1 MNQSLYLITLNGG
14 NLGDRRFRLGSFYM
28 PTTSGVSM
36 ERITLK
42 PLLLAAGL
50 LALMPTAQAATTLVY
65 CSEASPAGFDP
76 SQYTSGTDFDASA
89 ETVFNR
95 LTQFK
100 RGGTEVE
107 PGLATSWEVS
117 KDGLTYTFHLRD
129 GVKFHTTD
137 YFTPTRDFN
146 ADDVLFTFNRLLDAN
161 SPFRKA
167 YPSES
172 PYFTDMG
179 LNTTIKNVEKLDNH
193 TVQFNLNNVDA
204 SFVQNLAMS
213 FASVQSAEYAAQ
225 LLEEG
230 KAEQINQKPVGT
242 GPFVFKRYQKDSQ
255 IRYVAN
261 KQYWKP
267 EDVKLD
273 NLVFAITPDAAARLQ
288 KLKAGECQVSGYP
301 RPSDIEIM
309 KQDPNLRVLQQAGFN
324 LGFLAYNVTHPPL
337 DQLKVR
343 QALDMAIDKPAIIK
357 AVYQSAGQLAQNAL
371 PPAQWSYDPTIKDA
385 PYDPTKARALLKEAG
400 VAPGTTI
407 NLWAMT
413 VQRASNPNARM
424 SAQMIQQDWAKVG
437 IKANIIS
444 YEWGEYIKRAKN
456 GEHDAM
462 IYGWTGDN
470 GDPDNWL
477 GVLYSCAAVK
487 GSNYAKWCNPAYD
500 KLVQQAKVSN
510 DREQRIKWY
519 QQAQKI
525 LKEQVPIT
533 PIANSTVFQP
543 LRKEVKDFK
552 ISPIGL
558 TPFYGVSLDK

>member
-1 MNQSLYLITLNGG
+1 
-14 NLGDRRFRLGSFYM
+14 
-28 PTTSGVSM
+28 M
-36 ERITLK
+36 ERTTVK
-42 PLLLAAGL
+42 PLLLA
-50 LALMPTAQAATTLVY
+50 LALATTASLAQTAQAAQAATTLVY

-100 RGGTEVE
+100 RGGTEIE
-107 PGLATSWEVS
+107 PGLATKWDVS
-117 KDGLTYTFHLRD
+117 EDGLTYTFHLRD

-146 ADDVLFTFNRLLDAN
+146 ADDVLFTFQRLLDPDNA
-161 SPFRKA
+161 FRKA
-167 YPSES
+167 YPAES

-179 LNTTIKNVEKLDNH
+179 LNTTIKSIDKIDDH
-193 TVQFNLNNVDA
+193 TVRFSLNNVDA
-204 SFVQNLAMS
+204 AFVQNLAMS

-225 LLEEG
+225 LLKEG
-230 KAEQINQKPVGT
+230 KAADLNQKPVGT

-255 IRYVAN
+255 IRYAAN
-261 KQYWKP
+261 KAYWKP

-273 NLVFAITPDAAARLQ
+273 NLIFSITPDAAVRLQ

-301 RPSDIEIM
+301 RPADIEVM
-309 KQDPNLRVLQQAGFN
+309 EQDPNLRVLKQAGFN

-371 PPAQWSYDPTIKDA
+371 PPAQWSYDPSIKDA
-385 PYDPTKARALLKEAG
+385 PHDPTKARALLKEAG

-424 SAQMIQQDWAKVG
+424 SAQMIQQDWEKVG
-437 IKANIIS
+437 IKANIVS

-487 GSNYAKWCNPAYD
+487 GSNYAKWCDPVYD
-500 KLVQQAKVSN
+500 KLVQQAKVST
-510 DREQRIKWY
+510 DKQQRVKLY
-519 QQAQKI
+519 QQAQQI
-525 LKEQVPIT
+525 LKQQVPIT

-543 LRKEVKDFK
+543 LRKEVTDFK
-552 ISPIGL
+552 ISPFGL
-558 TPFYGVSLDK
+558 TPFYGVGINK

>member
-1 MNQSLYLITLNGG
+1 MDKSAFT
-14 NLGDRRFRLGSFYM
+14 
-28 PTTSGVSM
+28 
-36 ERITLK
+36 
-42 PLLLAAGL
+42 PLLLAAAL
-50 LALMPTAQAATTLVY
+50 LGAAPLAQAASTLVY

-107 PGLATSWEVS
+107 PGLATSWDVS

-137 YFTPTRDFN
+137 YFTPTRTFN
-146 ADDVLFTFNRLLDAN
+146 ADDVLFTFDRLLDPQQ
-161 SPFRKA
+161 PFRQA

-172 PYFTDMG
+172 PYFNDMD
-179 LNTTIKNVEKLDNH
+179 LNTTIKSVTKTDDH
-193 TVQFNLNNVDA
+193 TVVFSLNHIDA
-204 SFVQNLAMS
+204 AFVQNLAMS
-213 FASVQSAEYAAQ
+213 FASIQSAEYANQ
-225 LLEEG
+225 LLKQG
-230 KAEQINQKPVGT
+230 KAADINQKPIGT
-242 GPFVFKRYQKDSQ
+242 GPFVFKRYQKDAQ
-255 IRYVAN
+255 IRYVGN
-261 KQYWKP
+261 KDYWKP

-273 NLVFAITPDAAARLQ
+273 NLIFSITPDAAVRLQ
-288 KLKAGECQVSGYP
+288 KLKRNECQVSGYP
-301 RPSDIEIM
+301 RPEDIEVA
-309 KQDPNLRVLQQAGFN
+309 KQDPDLKVQSQPGFN
-324 LGFLAYNVTHPPL
+324 LGFLAYNVTHAPL

-385 PYDPTKARALLKEAG
+385 PYDPAKARQLLKEAG
-400 VAPGTTI
+400 VKEGTTI

-424 SAQMIQQDWAKVG
+424 SAQMIQNDWAKVG
-437 IKANIIS
+437 IKANIVS
-444 YEWGEYIKRAKN
+444 YEWGEYIKRAKA
-456 GEHDAM
+456 GEHDVM

-487 GSNYAKWCNPAYD
+487 GSNYAKWCDPAYD
-500 KLVQQAKVSN
+500 KLIQQAKLSSN
-510 DREQRIKWY
+510 RDERIKLY
-519 QQAQKI
+519 QQAQHI
-525 LKEQVPIT
+525 LKAQVPIT

-543 LRKEVKDFK
+543 MRKEVQDFR
-552 ISPIGL
+552 ISPFGL
-558 TPFYGVSLDK
+558 TPFYGVSVQQ

>member
-1 MNQSLYLITLNGG
+1 MLAI
-14 NLGDRRFRLGSFYM
+14 
-28 PTTSGVSM
+28 SGVSM
-36 ERITLK
+36 ERIAFK
-42 PLLLAAGL
+42 PLLIAASL
-50 LALMPTAQAATTLVY
+50 LACMPMAQAATTLVY

-107 PGLATSWEVS
+107 PGLATSWDVS

-137 YFTPTRDFN
+137 YFIPTRNFN
-146 ADDVLFTFNRLLDAN
+146 ADDVLFTFNRLLDAD

-179 LNTTIKNVEKLDNH
+179 LNTTIKSVEKLDEH
-193 TVQFNLNNVDA
+193 TVRFNLNTVDA

-225 LLEEG
+225 LLKQG
-230 KAEQINQKPVGT
+230 KAEQINQQPVGT

-273 NLVFAITPDAAARLQ
+273 NLIFAITPDAAARLQ

-301 RPSDIEIM
+301 RPADIEMM

-357 AVYQSAGQLAQNAL
+357 AVYQGAGQLAQNAL
-371 PPAQWSYDPTIKDA
+371 PPAQWSYDPTIHDA
-385 PYDPTKARALLKEAG
+385 PYDPTKARLLLKEAG

-437 IKANIIS
+437 IKANIVS

-500 KLVQQAKVSN
+500 KLVQQAKVSS

-543 LRKEVKDFK
+543 MRKQVQDFK
-552 ISPIGL
+552 ISPFGL
-558 TPFYGVSLDK
+558 TPFYGVGLDK

>member
-1 MNQSLYLITLNGG
+1 M
-14 NLGDRRFRLGSFYM
+14 DRIAF
-28 PTTSGVSM
+28 
-36 ERITLK
+36 K

-50 LALMPTAQAATTLVY
+50 LAFMPIAHAASTLVY

-107 PGLATSWEVS
+107 PGLATRWDVS
-117 KDGLTYTFHLRD
+117 KDGLAYTFHLRE

-137 YFTPTRDFN
+137 FFTPTRDFN
-146 ADDVLFTFNRLLDAN
+146 ADDVLFTFTRLLDAE

-179 LNTTIKNVEKLDNH
+179 LNTTIKSVDKIDDH
-193 TVQFNLNNVDA
+193 TVRFNLNNVDA

-225 LLEEG
+225 LLKQG
-230 KAEQINQKPVGT
+230 KAEEINQKPVGT

-255 IRYVAN
+255 IRYVGN

-273 NLVFAITPDAAARLQ
+273 NLVFAITPDAASRLQ

-301 RPSDIEIM
+301 RPADIEVM
-309 KQDPNLRVLQQAGFN
+309 KQDPNLRVLQQPGFN
-324 LGFLAYNVTHPPL
+324 LGFLAYNVTHAPL

-371 PPAQWSYDPTIKDA
+371 PPAQWSYDPTIEDA
-385 PYDPTKARALLKEAG
+385 PYDPVKARALLKEAG

-424 SAQMIQQDWAKVG
+424 SAQIIQQDWARVG
-437 IKANIIS
+437 IKANIVS

-456 GEHDAM
+456 GEHDVM

-487 GSNYAKWCNPAYD
+487 GSNYAKWCNPQYD

-510 DREQRIKWY
+510 DREQRIQWY

-543 LRKEVKDFK
+543 MRKEVTDFK
-552 ISPIGL
+552 ISPFGL

>member
-1 MNQSLYLITLNGG
+1 VP
-14 NLGDRRFRLGSFYM
+14 F
-28 PTTSGVSM
+28 
-36 ERITLK
+36 K
-42 PLLLAAGL
+42 PLLLAAM
-50 LALMPTAQAATTLVY
+50 LACAPLAHAAGTLVY

-107 PGLATSWEVS
+107 PGLATSWDVAA
-117 KDGLTYTFHLRD
+117 DGLTYTFHLRQ

-146 ADDVLFTFNRLLDAN
+146 ADDVLFTFNRLLDPN
-161 SPFRKA
+161 QPFRNA

-172 PYFTDMG
+172 PYFNDMDM
-179 LNTTIKNVEKLDNH
+179 NSTIKSVEKIDDK
-193 TVQFNLNNVDA
+193 TVRFNLNNIDA
-204 SFVQNLAMS
+204 AFIQNLAMS
-213 FASVQSAEYAAQ
+213 FASIQSAEYTDQ
-225 LLEEG
+225 LLKQG
-230 KAEQINQKPVGT
+230 KAEDINQKPVGT

-255 IRYVAN
+255 IRYSAN
-261 KQYWKP
+261 KNYWKP

-273 NLVFAITPDAAARLQ
+273 NLIFSINTDAAVRLQ
-288 KLKAGECQVSGYP
+288 KLKTGECQVSGYP
-301 RPSDIEIM
+301 RPQDIDQAE
-309 KQDPNLRVLQQAGFN
+309 KDPNLKVLSQAGFN
-324 LGFLAYNVTHPPL
+324 LGFLAYNVTHAPL

-357 AVYQSAGQLAQNAL
+357 AVYQSAGQLAENAL
-371 PPAQWSYDPTIKDA
+371 PPGQWSYDPSIKDA
-385 PYDPTKARALLKEAG
+385 PYNPDKAKALLKEAG
-400 VAPGTTI
+400 VAPGTQI

-424 SAQMIQQDWAKVG
+424 SAQMIQSDWAKVG
-437 IKANIIS
+437 IKANIVS
-444 YEWGEYIKRAKN
+444 YEWGEYIKRAKA
-456 GEHDAM
+456 GEHDVM

-487 GSNYAKWCNPAYD
+487 GSNYAKWCDPAYD
-500 KLVQQAKVSN
+500 KLVQQARLTPN
-510 DREQRIKWY
+510 RDERIKLY
-519 QQAQKI
+519 QQAQHI

-533 PIANSTVFQP
+533 PIANSKVFQP
-543 LRKEVKDFK
+543 MRKEVQDFK
-552 ISPIGL
+552 ISPFGL
-558 TPFYGVSLDK
+558 TPFYGVSLGK

>member
-1 MNQSLYLITLNGG
+1 
-14 NLGDRRFRLGSFYM
+14 
-28 PTTSGVSM
+28 M
-36 ERITLK
+36 ERIAFK
-42 PLLLAAGL
+42 PLLIAASL
-50 LALMPTAQAATTLVY
+50 LACMPMAQAATTLVY

-107 PGLATSWEVS
+107 PGLATSWDVS

-137 YFTPTRDFN
+137 YFIPTRNFI
-146 ADDVLFTFNRLLDAN
+146 ADDVLFTFNRLLDAD

-179 LNTTIKNVEKLDNH
+179 LNTTIKSVEKLDEH
-193 TVQFNLNNVDA
+193 TVRFNLNTVDA

-225 LLEEG
+225 LLKQG
-230 KAEQINQKPVGT
+230 KAEQINQQPVGT

-255 IRYVAN
+255 IRYVGN

-273 NLVFAITPDAAARLQ
+273 NLVFAITPDAASRLQ

-301 RPSDIEIM
+301 RPADIEVM
-309 KQDPNLRVLQQAGFN
+309 KQDPNLRVLQQPGFN
-324 LGFLAYNVTHPPL
+324 LGFLAYNVTHAPL

-385 PYDPTKARALLKEAG
+385 PYDPVKARALLKEAG

-424 SAQMIQQDWAKVG
+424 SAQIIQQDWAKVG
-437 IKANIIS
+437 IKANIVS

-456 GEHDAM
+456 GEHDVM

-487 GSNYAKWCNPAYD
+487 GSNYAKWCNPQYE

-510 DREQRIKWY
+510 DREQRIQWY

-543 LRKEVKDFK
+543 MRKEVTDFK
-552 ISPIGL
+552 ISPFGL

>member
-1 MNQSLYLITLNGG
+1 
-14 NLGDRRFRLGSFYM
+14 M
-28 PTTSGVSM
+28 PAISGVSM
-36 ERITLK
+36 QRIAVK
-42 PLLLAAGL
+42 PLLLAAS
-50 LALMPTAQAATTLVY
+50 LAAFMPMAQAATTLVY

-107 PGLATSWEVS
+107 PGLATSWDVS
-117 KDGLTYTFHLRD
+117 KDGLTYTFHLRE

-137 YFTPTRDFN
+137 FFTPTRDFN
-146 ADDVLFTFNRLLDAN
+146 ADDVLFTFNRLLDAE

-179 LNTTIKNVEKLDNH
+179 LNTTIKSVEQLDEH
-193 TVQFNLNNVDA
+193 SVRFNLNTVDA
-204 SFVQNLAMS
+204 AFVQNLAMS

-225 LLEEG
+225 LLKEG
-230 KAEQINQKPVGT
+230 KAEQINQQPVGT

-301 RPSDIEIM
+301 RPADIEVM

-357 AVYQSAGQLAQNAL
+357 AVYQGAGQLAQNAL
-371 PPAQWSYDPTIKDA
+371 PPAQWSYDPNIQDA
-385 PYDPTKARALLKEAG
+385 PYDPTKARLLLKEAG

-437 IKANIIS
+437 IKANIVS

-500 KLVQQAKVSN
+500 KLVQQAKVSS

-543 LRKEVKDFK
+543 MRKQVQDFK
-552 ISPIGL
+552 ISPFGL
-558 TPFYGVSLDK
+558 TPFYGVGLDK

>member
-1 MNQSLYLITLNGG
+1 
-14 NLGDRRFRLGSFYM
+14 
-28 PTTSGVSM
+28 M
-36 ERITLK
+36 ERIAFK
-42 PLLLAAGL
+42 PLLLAASL
-50 LALMPTAQAATTLVY
+50 LACMPAAHAASTLVY

-95 LTQFK
+95 LTQFM

-107 PGLATSWEVS
+107 PGLATRWEVS
-117 KDGLTYTFHLRD
+117 NDGLTYTFHLRE

-137 YFTPTRDFN
+137 FFKPTRDFN
-146 ADDVLFTFNRLLDAN
+146 ADDVLFTFNRLLDAET
-161 SPFRKA
+161 PFRKA

-179 LNTTIKNVEKLDNH
+179 LNTTIKSVNKLDEH
-193 TVQFNLNNVDA
+193 TVRFSLNNVDA
-204 SFVQNLAMS
+204 AFVQNLAMS
-213 FASVQSAEYAAQ
+213 FASVQSAEYAGQ
-225 LLEEG
+225 LLKDG
-230 KAEQINQKPVGT
+230 KAEDINQKPVGT

-273 NLVFAITPDAAARLQ
+273 NLVFAITPDAASRLQ

-301 RPSDIEIM
+301 RPADIEVM

-343 QALDMAIDKPAIIK
+343 QALDMAIDKQAIIK
-357 AVYQSAGQLAQNAL
+357 AVYQGAGQLAQNAL
-371 PPAQWSYDPTIKDA
+371 PPAQWSYDPSVKDA
-385 PYDPTKARALLKEAG
+385 PYDPVKAKALLKEAG
-400 VAPGTTI
+400 VAPGTI
-407 NLWAMT
+407 LNLWAMT

-437 IKANIIS
+437 INANIVS

-519 QQAQKI
+519 QEAQKI

-552 ISPIGL
+552 ISPFGL
-558 TPFYGVSLDK
+558 TPFYGVSLEK

>member
-1 MNQSLYLITLNGG
+1 
-14 NLGDRRFRLGSFYM
+14 
-28 PTTSGVSM
+28 M
-36 ERITLK
+36 ERIAFK
-42 PLLLAAGL
+42 PLLLAASL
-50 LALMPTAQAATTLVY
+50 LACMPAAHAASTLVY

-107 PGLATSWEVS
+107 PGLATRWEVS
-117 KDGLTYTFHLRD
+117 NDGLTYTFHLRE

-137 YFTPTRDFN
+137 FFKPTRDFN
-146 ADDVLFTFNRLLDAN
+146 ADDVLFTFNRLLDAET
-161 SPFRKA
+161 PFRKA

-179 LNTTIKNVEKLDNH
+179 LNTTIKSVDKLDEH
-193 TVQFNLNNVDA
+193 TVRFSLNNVDA
-204 SFVQNLAMS
+204 AFVQNLAMS
-213 FASVQSAEYAAQ
+213 FASVQSAEYAGQ
-225 LLEEG
+225 LLKDG
-230 KAEQINQKPVGT
+230 KAEDINQKPVGT

-273 NLVFAITPDAAARLQ
+273 NLVFAITPDAASRLQ

-301 RPSDIEIM
+301 RPADIEVM

-343 QALDMAIDKPAIIK
+343 QALDMAIDKQAIIK
-357 AVYQSAGQLAQNAL
+357 AVYQGAGQLAQNAL
-371 PPAQWSYDPTIKDA
+371 PPAQWSYDPSVKDA
-385 PYDPTKARALLKEAG
+385 PYDPVKAKALLKEAG
-400 VAPGTTI
+400 VAPGTTL

-437 IKANIIS
+437 INANIVS

-552 ISPIGL
+552 ISPFGL
-558 TPFYGVSLDK
+558 TPFYGVSLEK

>member
-1 MNQSLYLITLNGG
+1 VP
-14 NLGDRRFRLGSFYM
+14 F
-28 PTTSGVSM
+28 
-36 ERITLK
+36 K
-42 PLLLAAGL
+42 PLLLAAM
-50 LALMPTAQAATTLVY
+50 LACAPLAHAAGTLVY

-107 PGLATSWEVS
+107 PGLATSWDVAA
-117 KDGLTYTFHLRD
+117 DGLTYTFHLRQ

-146 ADDVLFTFNRLLDAN
+146 ADDVLFTFNRLLDPN
-161 SPFRKA
+161 QPFRKA

-172 PYFTDMG
+172 PYFNDMDS
-179 LNTTIKNVEKLDNH
+179 TIKSVEKIDDK
-193 TVQFNLNNVDA
+193 TVRFNLNNIDA
-204 SFVQNLAMS
+204 AFIQNLAMS
-213 FASVQSAEYAAQ
+213 FASIQSAEYTDQ
-225 LLEEG
+225 LLKQG
-230 KAEQINQKPVGT
+230 KAEDINQKPVGT

-255 IRYVAN
+255 IRYSAN
-261 KQYWKP
+261 KNYWKP

-273 NLVFAITPDAAARLQ
+273 NLIFSINTDAAVRLQ
-288 KLKAGECQVSGYP
+288 KLKTGECQVSGYP
-301 RPSDIEIM
+301 RPQDIDQAE
-309 KQDPNLRVLQQAGFN
+309 KDPNLKVLSQAGFN
-324 LGFLAYNVTHPPL
+324 LGFLAYNVTHAPL

-357 AVYQSAGQLAQNAL
+357 AVYQSAGQLAENAL
-371 PPAQWSYDPTIKDA
+371 PPGQWSYDPTIKDA
-385 PYDPTKARALLKEAG
+385 PYNPDKAKALLKEAG
-400 VAPGTTI
+400 VAPGTQI

-424 SAQMIQQDWAKVG
+424 SAQMIQSDWAKVG
-437 IKANIIS
+437 IKANIVS
-444 YEWGEYIKRAKN
+444 YEWGEYIKRAKA
-456 GEHDAM
+456 GEHDVM

-487 GSNYAKWCNPAYD
+487 GSNYAKWCDPAYD
-500 KLVQQAKVSN
+500 KLVQQARLTPN
-510 DREQRIKWY
+510 RDERIKLY
-519 QQAQKI
+519 QQAQHI

-533 PIANSTVFQP
+533 PIANSKVFQP
-543 LRKEVKDFK
+543 MRKEVQDFK
-552 ISPIGL
+552 ISPFGL
-558 TPFYGVSLDK
+558 TPFYGVSLGK

>member
-1 MNQSLYLITLNGG
+1 MHIPA
-14 NLGDRRFRLGSFYM
+14 F
-28 PTTSGVSM
+28 
-36 ERITLK
+36 K
-42 PLLLAAGL
+42 PLLLTAALCAG
-50 LALMPTAQAATTLVY
+50 MPMAQAASTLVY

-107 PGLATSWEVS
+107 PGLATSWDVS
-117 KDGLTYTFHLRD
+117 ADGLSYTFHLRE
-129 GVKFHTTD
+129 GVKFHSTD
-137 YFTPTRDFN
+137 YFTPSRDFN
-146 ADDVLFTFNRLLDAN
+146 ADDVLFTFQRLLDPEH
-161 SPFRKA
+161 PFRKA

-179 LNTTIKNVEKLDNH
+179 LNTNIKSVSKQDEH
-193 TVQFNLNNVDA
+193 TVVFTLATVDA
-204 SFVQNLAMS
+204 AFVQNLAMS

-225 LLEEG
+225 LLKQG
-230 KAEQINQKPVGT
+230 KAADINQKPIGT

-261 KQYWKP
+261 KAYWKP

-273 NLVFAITPDAAARLQ
+273 NLIFAINTDAAVRLQ

-301 RPSDIEIM
+301 RPADIEVM
-309 KQDPNLRVLQQAGFN
+309 KQDPNLRVLSQPGFN

-371 PPAQWSYDPTIKDA
+371 PPAQWSYDTSIKDA
-385 PYDPTKARALLKEAG
+385 PHDITKARALLKEAG
-400 VAPGTTI
+400 IKEGTTI
-407 NLWAMT
+407 DLWAMT

-424 SAQMIQQDWAKVG
+424 SAQMIQSDWAKVG
-437 IKANIIS
+437 IKANIVS

-456 GEHDAM
+456 GEHDTM

-487 GSNYAKWCNPAYD
+487 GSNYAKWCDPAYD
-500 KLVQQAKVSN
+500 KLIQQAKLSS
-510 DREQRIKWY
+510 DRNERVKLY
-519 QQAQKI
+519 QQAQHI
-525 LKEQVPIT
+525 LKQQVPIT

-543 LRKEVKDFK
+543 MRKEVQDFR
-552 ISPIGL
+552 ISPFGL
-558 TPFYGVSLDK
+558 TPFYGVSLSQ

>member
-1 MNQSLYLITLNGG
+1 
-14 NLGDRRFRLGSFYM
+14 
-28 PTTSGVSM
+28 M
-36 ERITLK
+36 EKTFK
-42 PLLLAAGL
+42 PLLLTAAL
-50 LALMPTAQAATTLVY
+50 LACSPFAHAASTLVY

-95 LTQFK
+95 LAQFK

-107 PGLATSWEVS
+107 PGLATSWDVAD
-117 KDGLTYTFHLRD
+117 DGLSYTFHLRP

-146 ADDVLFTFNRLLDAN
+146 ADDVLFTFNRLLDPN
-161 SPFRKA
+161 DPFRKA

-172 PYFTDMG
+172 PYFGDMDM
-179 LNTTIKNVEKLDNH
+179 NTTIKKVQKVDDH
-193 TVQFNLNNVDA
+193 TVTFVLSHIDA
-204 SFVQNLAMS
+204 AFIQNMAMS
-213 FASVQSAEYAAQ
+213 FASIQSAEYAAQ
-225 LLEEG
+225 LLKEG
-230 KAEQINQKPVGT
+230 KAADINQKPIGT
-242 GPFVFKRYQKDSQ
+242 GPFVFKRYEKDAQ
-255 IRYVAN
+255 IRYVGN

-273 NLVFAITPDAAARLQ
+273 NLIFSITSDAAVRLQ
-288 KLKAGECQVSGYP
+288 KLKTGECQVSGYP
-301 RPSDIEIM
+301 RPQDIEDAQ
-309 KQDPNLRVLQQAGFN
+309 KDANLKVLSQAGFN

-343 QALDMAIDKPAIIK
+343 RALDMAIDKPAIIK

-371 PPAQWSYDPTIKDA
+371 PPAQWSYDPNIKDA
-385 PYDPTKARALLKEAG
+385 PYDPEKAKRLLKEAG
-400 VAPGTTI
+400 VAPGTQI

-424 SAQMIQQDWAKVG
+424 SAQMIQSDWAKVG
-437 IKANIIS
+437 IKANIVS
-444 YEWGEYIKRAKN
+444 YEWGEYIKRAKA

-487 GSNYAKWCNPAYD
+487 GSNYAKWCNADYD
-500 KLVQQAKVSN
+500 KLVTKARVTSN
-510 DREQRIKWY
+510 RDERIKLY

-525 LKEQVPIT
+525 LKTDVPIT
-533 PIANSTVFQP
+533 PIANSKVFQ
-543 LRKEVKDFK
+543 LMRKDVHDFK
-552 ISPIGL
+552 LSPFGL
-558 TPFYGVSLDK
+558 TPFYGVSVSQ

>member
-1 MNQSLYLITLNGG
+1 MASSSTP
-14 NLGDRRFRLGSFYM
+14 
-28 PTTSGVSM
+28 PTSS
-36 ERITLK
+36 R
-42 PLLLAAGL
+42 
-50 LALMPTAQAATTLVY
+50 
-65 CSEASPAGFDP
+65 
-76 SQYTSGTDFDASA
+76 
-89 ETVFNR
+89 
-95 LTQFK
+95 
-100 RGGTEVE
+100 
-107 PGLATSWEVS
+107 
-117 KDGLTYTFHLRD
+117 
-129 GVKFHTTD
+129 
-137 YFTPTRDFN
+137 PTRDFN
-146 ADDVLFTFNRLLDAN
+146 ADDVLFTFNRLLDAD

-179 LNTTIKNVEKLDNH
+179 LNTTIKSVDKLDEH
-193 TVQFNLNNVDA
+193 TVRFSLNNVDA

-225 LLEEG
+225 LLKTG
-230 KAEQINQKPVGT
+230 KAADINQKPVGT

-273 NLVFAITPDAAARLQ
+273 NLVFAITPDAASRLQ

-301 RPSDIEIM
+301 RPADIEVM

-385 PYDPTKARALLKEAG
+385 PYDPAKARALLKEAG

-424 SAQMIQQDWAKVG
+424 SAQMIQQDWA
-437 IKANIIS
+437 
-444 YEWGEYIKRAKN
+444 
-456 GEHDAM
+456 
-462 IYGWTGDN
+462 
-470 GDPDNWL
+470 
-477 GVLYSCAAVK
+477 
-487 GSNYAKWCNPAYD
+487 
-500 KLVQQAKVSN
+500 
-510 DREQRIKWY
+510 
-519 QQAQKI
+519 
-525 LKEQVPIT
+525 
-533 PIANSTVFQP
+533 NSRHQGQHRQ
-543 LRKEVKDFK
+543 L
-552 ISPIGL
+552 
-558 TPFYGVSLDK
+558 

>member
-1 MNQSLYLITLNGG
+1 MDYHA
-14 NLGDRRFRLGSFYM
+14 
-28 PTTSGVSM
+28 V
-36 ERITLK
+36 K
-42 PLLLAAGL
+42 PLLLAAAL
-50 LALMPTAQAATTLVY
+50 LACSPLAQAASTLVY

-107 PGLATSWEVS
+107 PGLATHWDVS
-117 KDGLTYTFHLRD
+117 PDGLSYTFHLRP

-146 ADDVLFTFNRLLDAN
+146 ADDVLFTFQRLLDKDM
-161 SPFRKA
+161 PFRKA

-172 PYFTDMG
+172 PYFNDMD
-179 LNTTIKNVEKLDNH
+179 LNTTIKSVGKTDAQTVVFSLNH
-193 TVQFNLNNVDA
+193 VDA
-204 SFVQNLAMS
+204 AFIQNLAMS
-213 FASVQSAEYAAQ
+213 FASIQSAEYADQ
-225 LLEEG
+225 LLKQG
-230 KAEQINQKPVGT
+230 KAEQINQKPIGT

-255 IRYVAN
+255 IRYSAN
-261 KQYWKP
+261 KAYWKP
-267 EDVKLD
+267 EDVKID
-273 NLVFAITPDAAARLQ
+273 NLIFSINTDAAVRLQ
-288 KLKAGECQVSGYP
+288 KLKTGECQVSGYP
-301 RPSDIEIM
+301 RPQDIEQM
-309 KQDPNLRVLQQAGFN
+309 QNDPNLVVLHQAGFN

-343 QALDMAIDKPAIIK
+343 QALDMAIDKPALVK

-371 PPAQWSYDPTIKDA
+371 PPAQWSYDPNIKDA
-385 PYDPTKARALLKEAG
+385 PYNPDKARELLKEAG
-400 VAPGTTI
+400 VKPGTEI
-407 NLWAMT
+407 KLWAMT

-424 SAQMIQQDWAKVG
+424 SAQMIQSDWAKVG
-437 IKANIIS
+437 IKADIVS
-444 YEWGEYIKRAKN
+444 YEWGEYIKRAKA
-456 GEHDAM
+456 GEHDVM

-487 GSNYAKWCNPAYD
+487 GSNYAKWCDPAYD
-500 KLVQQAKVSN
+500 QLIQKAKLSS
-510 DREQRIKWY
+510 DRNERISLY

-525 LKEQVPIT
+525 LKQQVPIT

-543 LRKEVKDFK
+543 MRKEVQDFK
-552 ISPIGL
+552 ISPFGL
-558 TPFYGVSLDK
+558 TPFYGVSLSK

>member
-1 MNQSLYLITLNGG
+1 
-14 NLGDRRFRLGSFYM
+14 
-28 PTTSGVSM
+28 M
-36 ERITLK
+36 EKIAVK
-42 PLLLAAGL
+42 PLLLAASL
-50 LALMPTAQAATTLVY
+50 LAFIPMTQAATTLVY

-107 PGLATSWEVS
+107 PGLATSWDVS
-117 KDGLTYTFHLRD
+117 KDGLTYTFHLRE

-137 YFTPTRDFN
+137 FFTPTRDFN

-179 LNTTIKNVEKLDNH
+179 LNTTIKNVEKLDERS
-193 TVQFNLNNVDA
+193 VRFNLNTVDA

-213 FASVQSAEYAAQ
+213 FASVQSAEYATQ
-225 LLEEG
+225 LLKQG
-230 KAEQINQKPVGT
+230 KAEQINQQPVGT

-261 KQYWKP
+261 KQYWNP

-301 RPSDIEIM
+301 RPADIEVM

-357 AVYQSAGQLAQNAL
+357 AVYQGAGQLAQNAL
-371 PPAQWSYDPTIKDA
+371 PPAQWSYDPKIQDA
-385 PYDPTKARALLKEAG
+385 PYDPTKARLLLKEAG

-437 IKANIIS
+437 IKANIVS

-500 KLVQQAKVSN
+500 KLVQQAKVSS
-510 DREQRIKWY
+510 DRKQRIKWY

-543 LRKEVKDFK
+543 MRKQVRDFK
-552 ISPIGL
+552 ISPFGL
-558 TPFYGVSLDK
+558 TPFYGVGLDK

>member
-1 MNQSLYLITLNGG
+1 
-14 NLGDRRFRLGSFYM
+14 
-28 PTTSGVSM
+28 M
-36 ERITLK
+36 ERIAFK
-42 PLLLAAGL
+42 PLLLAAS
-50 LALMPTAQAATTLVY
+50 LMACMPMAQAATTLVY

-107 PGLATSWEVS
+107 PGLSTRWDIS
-117 KDGLTYTFHLRD
+117 KDGLAYTFHLRD

-137 YFTPTRDFN
+137 FFTPTRDFN
-146 ADDVLFTFNRLLDAN
+146 ADDVLFTFNRLLDAD

-179 LNTTIKNVEKLDNH
+179 LNTTIRNVEKIDAH
-193 TVQFNLNNVDA
+193 TVRFNLNNVDA

-213 FASVQSAEYAAQ
+213 FASIQSAEYAAQ
-225 LLEEG
+225 LLKQG
-230 KAEQINQKPVGT
+230 KAEDINQKPVGT

-273 NLVFAITPDAAARLQ
+273 NLVFAITPDAASRLQ

-301 RPSDIEIM
+301 RPQDIEVI
-309 KQDPNLRVLQQAGFN
+309 KQDPNLRVQQQAGFN

-357 AVYQSAGQLAQNAL
+357 AVYQGAGQLAQNAL

-385 PYDPTKARALLKEAG
+385 PYDPTRAKALLKEAG
-400 VAPGTTI
+400 IAPGTTI

-437 IKANIIS
+437 IKANIVS

-543 LRKEVKDFK
+543 LRKEVQDFK
-552 ISPIGL
+552 ISPFGL
-558 TPFYGVSLDK
+558 TPFYGVSLEK

>member
-1 MNQSLYLITLNGG
+1 M
-14 NLGDRRFRLGSFYM
+14 DRTVFKS
-28 PTTSGVSM
+28 
-36 ERITLK
+36 
-42 PLLLAAGL
+42 LLLVASL
-50 LALMPTAQAATTLVY
+50 LACMPTAQAASTLVY

-107 PGLATSWEVS
+107 PGLATRWEVS
-117 KDGLTYTFHLRD
+117 KDGLAYTFHLRD
-129 GVKFHTTD
+129 GVKFHSTE
-137 YFTPTRDFN
+137 YFTPSRDFN
-146 ADDVLFTFNRLLDAN
+146 ADDVLFTFQRLLDAN
-161 SPFRKA
+161 HPFRQA

-179 LNTTIKNVEKLDNH
+179 LNTTIKSVEKLDEH
-193 TVQFNLNNVDA
+193 SVRFNLNNVDA
-204 SFVQNLAMS
+204 AFVQNLAMS

-225 LLEEG
+225 LLKDG
-230 KAEQINQKPVGT
+230 KAADLNQKPIGT

-273 NLVFAITPDAAARLQ
+273 NLVFAITPDAASRLQ

-301 RPSDIEIM
+301 RPSDIEVM

-343 QALDMAIDKPAIIK
+343 QALDMAIDKPAIIQ

-371 PPAQWSYDPTIKDA
+371 PPAQWSYDPNIKDA
-385 PYDPTKARALLKEAG
+385 PHDPAKARALLKEAG

-437 IKANIIS
+437 ITANIVS

-456 GEHDAM
+456 GEHDVM

-487 GSNYAKWCNPAYD
+487 GSNYAKWCNPQYD
-500 KLVQQAKVSN
+500 QLVQKAKLSSN
-510 DREQRIKWY
+510 RDERIKWY

-525 LKEQVPIT
+525 LKDQVPIT

-543 LRKEVKDFK
+543 LRKEVQDFK
-552 ISPIGL
+552 ISPFGL
-558 TPFYGVSLDK
+558 TPFYGVSLNK

>member
-1 MNQSLYLITLNGG
+1 M
-14 NLGDRRFRLGSFYM
+14 DRTVF
-28 PTTSGVSM
+28 
-36 ERITLK
+36 K
-42 PLLLAAGL
+42 PLLLVASL
-50 LALMPTAQAATTLVY
+50 LACMPTAQAASTLVY

-95 LTQFK
+95 LIQFK
-100 RGGTEVE
+100 RGSTEVE
-107 PGLATSWEVS
+107 PGLATRWDVS
-117 KDGLTYTFHLRD
+117 NDGLTYTFHLRD

-137 YFTPTRDFN
+137 FFTPTRNFN
-146 ADDVLFTFNRLLDAN
+146 ADDVLFTFDRLLDAQ

-179 LNTTIKNVEKLDNH
+179 LNTTIKSVDKLDDR
-193 TVQFNLNNVDA
+193 TVRFNLNNVDA
-204 SFVQNLAMS
+204 AFVQNLAMS
-213 FASVQSAEYAAQ
+213 FASVQSAEYGAQ
-225 LLEEG
+225 LLKQGKTEE
-230 KAEQINQKPVGT
+230 INQKPVGT

-255 IRYVAN
+255 IRYVGN

-273 NLVFAITPDAAARLQ
+273 NLVFAITPDAASRLQ

-301 RPSDIEIM
+301 RPADIEVM

-385 PYDPTKARALLKEAG
+385 TYDPVKARQLLKEAG

-424 SAQMIQQDWAKVG
+424 SAQIIQQDWAKVG
-437 IKANIIS
+437 IKANIVS

-456 GEHDAM
+456 GEHDVM

-487 GSNYAKWCNPAYD
+487 GSNYAKWCNPDYD
-500 KLVQQAKVSN
+500 KLVQQAKLSS
-510 DREQRIKWY
+510 DREQRIKLY
-519 QQAQKI
+519 QEAQKI

-543 LRKEVKDFK
+543 LRKEVTDFK
-552 ISPIGL
+552 ISPFGL

>member
-1 MNQSLYLITLNGG
+1 
-14 NLGDRRFRLGSFYM
+14 
-28 PTTSGVSM
+28 M
-36 ERITLK
+36 ERIAFK
-42 PLLLAAGL
+42 PLLLAASL
-50 LALMPTAQAATTLVY
+50 LACMPAAHAASTLVY

-107 PGLATSWEVS
+107 PGLATRWEVS
-117 KDGLTYTFHLRD
+117 NDGLTYTFHLRE

-137 YFTPTRDFN
+137 FFKPTRDFN
-146 ADDVLFTFNRLLDAN
+146 ADDVLFTFNRLLDAET
-161 SPFRKA
+161 PFRKA

-179 LNTTIKNVEKLDNH
+179 LNTTIKSVDKLDEH
-193 TVQFNLNNVDA
+193 TVRFSLNNVDA
-204 SFVQNLAMS
+204 AFVQNLAMS
-213 FASVQSAEYAAQ
+213 FASVQSAEYAGQ
-225 LLEEG
+225 LLKDG
-230 KAEQINQKPVGT
+230 KAEDINQKPVGT

-261 KQYWKP
+261 KQYWNP

-273 NLVFAITPDAAARLQ
+273 NLVFAITPDAASRLQ

-301 RPSDIEIM
+301 RPADIEVM

-343 QALDMAIDKPAIIK
+343 QALDMAIDKQAIIK
-357 AVYQSAGQLAQNAL
+357 AVYQGAGQLAQNAL
-371 PPAQWSYDPTIKDA
+371 PPAQWSYDPSVKDA
-385 PYDPTKARALLKEAG
+385 PYDPVKAKALLKEAG
-400 VAPGTTI
+400 VAPGTTL

-437 IKANIIS
+437 INANIVS

-552 ISPIGL
+552 ISPFGL
-558 TPFYGVSLDK
+558 TPFYGVSLEK

>member
-1 MNQSLYLITLNGG
+1 VP
-14 NLGDRRFRLGSFYM
+14 F
-28 PTTSGVSM
+28 
-36 ERITLK
+36 K
-42 PLLLAAGL
+42 PLLLAAM
-50 LALMPTAQAATTLVY
+50 LACAPLAQAAGTLVY

-107 PGLATSWEVS
+107 PGLATSWDVAA
-117 KDGLTYTFHLRD
+117 DGLTYTFHLRQ

-146 ADDVLFTFNRLLDAN
+146 ADDVLFTFNRLLDPN
-161 SPFRKA
+161 QPFRNA

-172 PYFTDMG
+172 PYFNDMDM
-179 LNTTIKNVEKLDNH
+179 NSTIKSVEKIDDK
-193 TVQFNLNNVDA
+193 TVRFNLNNIDA
-204 SFVQNLAMS
+204 AFIQNLAMS
-213 FASVQSAEYAAQ
+213 FASIQSAEYTDQ
-225 LLEEG
+225 LLKQG
-230 KAEQINQKPVGT
+230 KAEDINQKPVGT

-255 IRYVAN
+255 IRYSAN
-261 KQYWKP
+261 KNYWKP

-273 NLVFAITPDAAARLQ
+273 NLIFSINTDAAVRLQ
-288 KLKAGECQVSGYP
+288 KLKTGECQVSGYP
-301 RPSDIEIM
+301 RPQDIEQAE
-309 KQDPNLRVLQQAGFN
+309 KDPNLKVLSQAGFN
-324 LGFLAYNVTHPPL
+324 LGFLAYNVTHAPL

-357 AVYQSAGQLAQNAL
+357 AVYQSAGQLAENAL
-371 PPAQWSYDPTIKDA
+371 PPGQWSYDPSIKDA
-385 PYDPTKARALLKEAG
+385 PYNPDKAKALLKEAG
-400 VAPGTTI
+400 VAPGTQI

-424 SAQMIQQDWAKVG
+424 SAQMIQSDWAKVG
-437 IKANIIS
+437 IKANIVS
-444 YEWGEYIKRAKN
+444 YEWGEYIKRAKA
-456 GEHDAM
+456 GEHDVM

-487 GSNYAKWCNPAYD
+487 GSNYAKWCDPAYD
-500 KLVQQAKVSN
+500 KLVQQARLTPN
-510 DREQRIKWY
+510 RDERIKLY
-519 QQAQKI
+519 QQAQHI

-533 PIANSTVFQP
+533 PIANSKVFQP
-543 LRKEVKDFK
+543 MRKEVQDFK
-552 ISPIGL
+552 ISPFGL
-558 TPFYGVSLDK
+558 TPFYGVSLGK

>member
-1 MNQSLYLITLNGG
+1 
-14 NLGDRRFRLGSFYM
+14 
-28 PTTSGVSM
+28 M
-36 ERITLK
+36 ERIAFK
-42 PLLLAAGL
+42 PLLIAASL
-50 LALMPTAQAATTLVY
+50 LACMPMAQATTTLVY

-107 PGLATSWEVS
+107 PSLATSWDVS

-137 YFTPTRDFN
+137 YFIPTRNFN
-146 ADDVLFTFNRLLDAN
+146 ADDVLFTFNRLLDAD

-179 LNTTIKNVEKLDNH
+179 LNTTIKSVEKLDEH
-193 TVQFNLNNVDA
+193 TVRFNLNTVDA

-225 LLEEG
+225 LLKQG
-230 KAEQINQKPVGT
+230 KAEQINQQPVGT

-273 NLVFAITPDAAARLQ
+273 NLIFAITPDAAARLQ

-301 RPSDIEIM
+301 RPADIEMM

-357 AVYQSAGQLAQNAL
+357 AVYQGAGQLAQNAL
-371 PPAQWSYDPTIKDA
+371 PPAQWSYDPTIHDA
-385 PYDPTKARALLKEAG
+385 PYDPTKARLLLKEAG

-437 IKANIIS
+437 IKANIVS

-500 KLVQQAKVSN
+500 KLVQQAKVSS

-543 LRKEVKDFK
+543 MRKQVQDFK
-552 ISPIGL
+552 ISPFGL
-558 TPFYGVSLDK
+558 TPFYGVGLDK

>member
-1 MNQSLYLITLNGG
+1 
-14 NLGDRRFRLGSFYM
+14 
-28 PTTSGVSM
+28 M
-36 ERITLK
+36 ERITVK
-42 PLLLAAGL
+42 PLLLAIGL
-50 LALMPTAQAATTLVY
+50 LAVMPMAQAATTLVY

-117 KDGLTYTFHLRD
+117 KDGLAYTFHLRE
-129 GVKFHTTD
+129 GVKFHTTEF
-137 YFTPTRDFN
+137 FTPTRDFN
-146 ADDVLFTFNRLLDAN
+146 ADDVLFTFNRLLDAE

-179 LNTTIKNVEKLDNH
+179 LNTTIKRVEKLDEH
-193 TVQFNLNNVDA
+193 TVRFNLNNVDA

-225 LLEEG
+225 LLKQG
-230 KAEQINQKPVGT
+230 KAEDINQKPVGT

-273 NLVFAITPDAAARLQ
+273 NLVFAITPDAASRLQ

-301 RPSDIEIM
+301 RPSDIEVM
-309 KQDPNLRVLQQAGFN
+309 KQDPNLRVLQQAGFS

-385 PYDPTKARALLKEAG
+385 PYDPTKAKALLKEAG

-424 SAQMIQQDWAKVG
+424 SAQMIQQDWEKVG
-437 IKANIIS
+437 IKANIVS

-477 GVLYSCAAVK
+477 GVLYKEA
-487 GSNYAKWCNPAYD
+487 
-500 KLVQQAKVSN
+500 QQI
-510 DREQRIKWY
+510 IK
-519 QQAQKI
+519 Q
-525 LKEQVPIT
+525 QVPLT
-533 PIANSTVFQP
+533 PIAHSTVFQP
-543 LRKEVKDFK
+543 MRKNVEDFK
-552 ISPIGL
+552 ISPDRKS
-558 TPFYGVSLDK
+558 VV